1 MVMMLVSL
9 IIFNILML
17 VILVLDYVE
26 MNMENASVM
35 KSVKKKMIAVTVIM
49 NSVQMEMIKAAKI
62 KEIRAKIKEI
72 RAP

>member
-62 KEIRAKIKEI
+62 KEIRA
-72 RAP
+72 P